1 MLKKFG
7 SEYRSIFKLLT
18 KTNITS
24 FSLLTTVYAIAEGF
38 GVSMIYPVVK
48 YIEIGPSIFEP
59 GQIPVYWGVIFSA
72 INKVGLQ
79 VGLPTLLAVTFI
91 AILFRQ
97 FFYLIRQS
105 YMAKVQ
111 ANVWNKL
118 RNTAFTAYMH
128 SD

>member
-1 MLKKFG
+1 MLKEFG

-48 YIEIGPSIFEP
+48 YSEIGPSIFEP
-59 GQIPVYWGVIFSA
+59 GQIPVYWGFIFSA
-72 INKVGLQ
+72 ISKVGLQ
-79 VGLPTLLAVTFI
+79 VGLPTLLVVTFM

-105 YMAKVQ
+105 
-111 ANVWNKL
+111 
-118 RNTAFTAYMH
+118 
-128 SD
+128 